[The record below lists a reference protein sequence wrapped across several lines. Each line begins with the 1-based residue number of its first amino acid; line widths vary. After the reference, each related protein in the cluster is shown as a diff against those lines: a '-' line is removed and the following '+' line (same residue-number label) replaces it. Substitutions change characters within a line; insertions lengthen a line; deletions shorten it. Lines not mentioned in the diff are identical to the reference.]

1 MFLTKGHLA
10 SPNKFKELEDLRNL
24 LSKLK
29 VDYKL
34 PFDEEDLSMLL
45 LSVLRCDDISSSY
58 GILKKKGKRR
68 YIDELKVKAWLEE
81 NLIPNT
87 VVLRMD
93 DPEILKLLF
102 FSIEIT
108 YSMFLGESRATLM
121 QKNLEKE
128 EGALRL

>member
-1 MFLTKGHLA
+1 
-10 SPNKFKELEDLRNL
+10 
-24 LSKLK
+24 
-29 VDYKL
+29 
-34 PFDEEDLSMLL
+34 MLL

-81 NLIPNT
+81 SLIPNT

-93 DPEILKLLF
+93 DPGILKLLF

-108 YSMFLGESRATLM
+108 YSMFLGESGATLM
-121 QKNLEKE
+121 QKGFRERRRSFEAIVVDQFVGKLGEVAVKRFVEDHFNVNVELDWDISPQRENT
-128 EGALRL
+128 

>member
-1 MFLTKGHLA
+1 V
-10 SPNKFKELEDLRNL
+10 
-24 LSKLK
+24 SKLK
-29 VDYKL
+29 TDYKL

-93 DPEILKLLF
+93 DPEILKLLL

-108 YSMFLGESRATLM
+108 YSMFCRRE
-121 QKNLEKE
+121 
-128 EGALRL
+128 